1 MLRIRNRYYGT
12 VVSVHPTKLRSMSR
26 LSILF
31 DVFALSQQVKTLLQ
45 TAMHD
50 AGLRADEYA
59 AYSVL
64 FESGQ
69 ITMTEMAREL
79 GMPVTTASD
88 SVRAMAERGHVSK
101 DAHPSDQRAYLL
113 RLTTDGVRAQKKAS
127 RSFERAYAA
136 LISELPPLDEAE
148 TRAVLQRLAA
158 SAARA
163 AGRLSAPGRA
173 R

>member
-1 MLRIRNRYYGT
+1 
-12 VVSVHPTKLRSMSR
+12 MSR

-45 TAMHD
+45 IAMHD

-64 FESGQ
+64 FESGE
-69 ITMTEMAREL
+69 ITMTGMAREL
-79 GMPVTTASD
+79 GMPVTTAAD
-88 SVRAMAERGHVSK
+88 YVRAMAARGHVHK
-101 DAHPSDQRAYLL
+101 KVHPSDQRAHLL
-113 RLTTDGVRAQKKAS
+113 RLTAAGVRAQKKAS

-136 LISELPPLDEAE
+136 LARELPPLDEAE

-163 AGRLSAPGRA
+163 AGRLSRPGA
-173 R
+173 G